1 MITKKTIR
9 KQIEKLEED
18 IQWYNGHI
26 NRLCDV
32 AKKLGFIV
40 YKDDYGVTV
49 YCENGIRAGFIM
61 SVLDRTKGKIIGLQ
75 EAIEQ
80 LNNLL

>member
-18 IQWYNGHI
+18 IQWHKGHI
-26 NRLCDV
+26 NRLCDM
-32 AKKLGFIV
+32 AEKLGFIV

-49 YCENGIRAGFIM
+49 YHKDYTRAHFIM
-61 SVLDRTKGKIIGLQ
+61 SYLDRTKGEIIGLQ
-75 EAIEQ
+75 KAIEQ
-80 LNNLL
+80 LKNLL